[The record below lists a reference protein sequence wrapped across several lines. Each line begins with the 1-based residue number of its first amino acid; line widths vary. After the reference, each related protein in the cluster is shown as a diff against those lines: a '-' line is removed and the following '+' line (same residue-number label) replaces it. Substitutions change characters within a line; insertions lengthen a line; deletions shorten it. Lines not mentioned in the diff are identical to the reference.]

1 MLRRI
6 VAVDDDLGY
15 LRERLSREGYEVKS
29 VREGIQDADAVVSSG
44 LSDNVMG
51 IQDRRTEAFII
62 EARGKNEEEILADL
76 ECRFKLKE

>member
-15 LRERLSREGYEVKS
+15 LRERLSQEGYEVKS